1 MAYNTKKGKQQSGD
15 VQFEGDP
22 TDTQIDFENDFV
34 AIKTNAQQRFI
45 VSGSAITSSVNI
57 VPSVT
62 LTHDLGSTDLEWNR
76 LYVEEVIGDVEGAI
90 RFNAVNDEGDAILK
104 GQVVYING
112 IQGQTPTIA
121 LAAAD
126 DANKMP
132 AFGLAGTNAADGADV
147 QVVTFGS
154 LQNLNLSTLFP
165 SVTFAQGDSVYVQT
179 GSGGVSGS
187 LTPVRPLGAANLIQ
201 NMGMVVRNGVGGD
214 NQIKVGGA
222 GRTNATPNLDKGYL
236 FVGDD
241 TNCSTPDNT
250 VFISSS
256 ASRVGINTTNPGA
269 ALDVSGSVYITGPD
283 ALVSGSKGLFNLN
296 DGTLQVG
303 TEEVGT
309 GVAVKIRSDVDS
321 GVPLLVKSPSHEVIL
336 ACTGSGKVTVGGIHL
351 DAKMNISGSD
361 TDKLI
366 SATGETRSPAFYVS
380 ASGETF
386 VSGNLILQNIDP
398 VIHFSNSAGIGL
410 GTIGYNSSD
419 NILIQNETVNKH
431 IVLKA
436 NDAGTLREGFRLDGA
451 VPEVVVNQTSESL
464 VDFRVESD
472 NQTHML
478 YVEGA
483 ADKVGINTNEPT
495 HTFSVNGATSI
506 SGSTAPTVLE
516 VTGASNSKLILA
528 RSDMTDPAFYV
539 SGSGDV
545 FISGSLRTKQFST
558 TIHNFNNSGVAA
570 YYIPFMS
577 TVEAVSPT
585 YLDHMIAPA
594 DGRLVK
600 AFLRIDGTQSGSVT
614 LDVHATDLWQESIAG
629 SPSKERVTRVITH
642 RNNTYMFPTSG
653 SVHFSEGDIVGV
665 RIDPYASSSNVNVT
679 CVWEYDYRFM

>member
-1 MAYNTKKGKQQSGD
+1 
-15 VQFEGDP
+15 
-22 TDTQIDFENDFV
+22 
-34 AIKTNAQQRFI
+34 
-45 VSGSAITSSVNI
+45 
-57 VPSVT
+57 
-62 LTHDLGSTDLEWNR
+62 
-76 LYVEEVIGDVEGAI
+76 
-90 RFNAVNDEGDAILK
+90 
-104 GQVVYING
+104 
-112 IQGQTPTIA
+112 
-121 LAAAD
+121 
-126 DANKMP
+126 
-132 AFGLAGTNAADGADV
+132 
-147 QVVTFGS
+147 
-154 LQNLNLSTLFP
+154 
-165 SVTFAQGDSVYVQT
+165 
-179 GSGGVSGS
+179 
-187 LTPVRPLGAANLIQ
+187 
-201 NMGMVVRNGVGGD
+201 MGMVVRNGVGGD

-410 GTIGYNSSD
+410 GIIGYNSSD
-419 NILIQNETVNKH
+419 NILIQNETANKH

-558 TIHNFNNSGVAA
+558 TIHNFNNSGVAP

>member
-558 TIHNFNNSGVAA
+558 TIHNFNNSGVAP

>member
-1 MAYNTKKGKQQSGD
+1 MAYNTRKGKQQSGD

-558 TIHNFNNSGVAA
+558 TIHNFNNSGVAP

>member
-1 MAYNTKKGKQQSGD
+1 MAYNTRKGKQQSGD

-62 LTHDLGSTDLEWNR
+62 LTNDLGSTDLEWSR
-76 LYVEEVIGDVEGAI
+76 LYVEEVIGDIEGAI
-90 RFNAVNDEGDAILK
+90 RFDAVNDEGDAISK
-104 GQVVYING
+104 GQVVYIKG
-112 IQGQTPTIA
+112 VSGQTPTVA

-132 AFGLAGTNAADGADV
+132 AFGLAGSNAANGASV

-154 LQNLNLSTLFP
+154 LQNLNLSSLFP
-165 SVTFAQGDSVYVQT
+165 DETFAEGDPVFVQT

-187 LTPVRPLGAANLIQ
+187 LTAVRPLGAANLIQ

-558 TIHNFNNSGVAA
+558 TIHNFNNSGVAP

>member
-1 MAYNTKKGKQQSGD
+1 MAYNTRKGKQQSGD

-187 LTPVRPLGAANLIQ
+187 LTPVSPLGAANLIQ

-336 ACTGSGKVTVGGIHL
+336 ACTGSGKVTVGGVHL

-558 TIHNFNNSGVAA
+558 TIHNFNNSGVAP

>member
-1 MAYNTKKGKQQSGD
+1 MAYNTRKGKQQSGD

-558 TIHNFNNSGVAA
+558 TIHNFNNSGLAA

>member
-62 LTHDLGSTDLEWNR
+62 LTNDLGSTDLEWSR

-419 NILIQNETVNKH
+419 NILIQNETANKH

-451 VPEVVVNQTSESL
+451 VPEVVVNQTSDSL

-558 TIHNFNNSGVAA
+558 TIHNFNNSGVAP